1 MAEQVQL
8 GFGSILGRQK
18 ALNHLQ
24 SSKSDLRDERF
35 GKPSASARERMIACP
50 GSVQQ
55 ERNTAGLLAGKAA
68 LNGTL
73 RHEGLEGIPRALKA
87 SARTRTFRGSY
98 PLMIRESLRGQEFFL
113 EISRQKFVRS
123 TERSCTGSWTNQ
135 FFRRDGIY

>member
-87 SARTRTFRGSY
+87 LSEDSDFQRILSSYDKGVVEGAR
-98 PLMIRESLRGQEFFL
+98 LFL
-113 EISRQKFVRS
+113 EISRQKFVGS